1 MNKKYFKNESGFSS
15 VLIVL
20 IVAVLVIGGYATYRW
35 SSAPEVVE
43 DKMVPKD
50 DVMME
55 KTSSPTPDAMM
66 KDDSM
71 MEDKSMMDNGAMMEL
86 KFSGQILAG
95 TKSPLLD
102 FNKTDYD
109 KAVASGKLVTLYFY
123 ANWCPICRAEF
134 PKMQEAFNQI
144 TDDKV
149 VGFRVNYNDD
159 QTDNDEKE
167 LAREFGVAYQH
178 TKVFVKNGQRL
189 LKAPESW
196 NSADIYI
203 SKINEYK

>member
-35 SSAPEVVE
+35 SSAPEVME

-66 KDDSM
+66 
-71 MEDKSMMDNGAMMEL
+71 EL
-86 KFSGQILAG
+86 EFSGQILAG